1 MIYKN
6 IDLHASV
13 FCNVS
18 EDMAKEYIDYRIKK
32 KKPLTQGAFNRAVN
46 QAAKCVCSPDEAI
59 ELTIDKGWDG
69 VTPEYIQAELGRRTE
84 AIMVNKNERS
94 AISNGASSQRKPGHA
109 EATRAQAQRALQ
121 RLDDK
126 TGHPNIYADGGSLWV
141 EGQQ

>member
-46 QAAKCVCSPDEAI
+46 QAAKCTCTPDEAI
-59 ELTIDKGWDG
+59 EITIDKGWDG
-69 VTPEYIQAELGRRTE
+69 VTPEYIAAELSRRFDAVTQVSIKHITRPILTRNLIE
-84 AIMVNKNERS
+84 SDSTRERT
-94 AISNGASSQRKPGHA
+94 IQQDLN
-109 EATRAQAQRALQ
+109 
-121 RLDDK
+121 DK
-126 TGHPNIYADGGSLWV
+126 SWAN
-141 EGQQ
+141 

>member
-46 QAAKCVCSPDEAI
+46 QAAKCTCTPDEAI
-59 ELTIDKGWDG
+59 EITIDKGWDG
-69 VTPEYIQAELGRRTE
+69 VTPEYIAAELSRRFE
-84 AIMVNKNERS
+84 AVAQVFVKQNTVQRISDQTGKPRS
-94 AISNGASSQRKPGHA
+94 
-109 EATRAQAQRALQ
+109 TRDVSIIEGLTDRSW
-121 RLDDK
+121 
-126 TGHPNIYADGGSLWV
+126 AD
-141 EGQQ
+141 

>member
-18 EDMAKEYIDYRIKK
+18 EDMAKEYIDYRIQK

-59 ELTIDKGWDG
+59 QLTIDKGWDG
-69 VTPEYIQAELGRRTE
+69 VTPEYIQVELNRRVE
-84 AIMVNKNERS
+84 AVEGKKDERCSVVIGSVN
-94 AISNGASSQRKPGHA
+94 RKLGHA
-109 EATRAQAQRALQ
+109 EATRAAAQRALQ
-121 RLDDK
+121 RIDSQA
-126 TGHPNIYADGGSLWV
+126 GNPNLYADG
-141 EGQQ
+141 